1 MIIILIITIVLLSL
15 LYINSK
21 SNKENYLDFS
31 SKEKNSN
38 INLEVFPSY
47 KNKNQKKF
55 ELSVTQDPE
64 FIKRVLNL
72 NDYSSEKKKV
82 SYTDIKEPRRY
93 IRYFLDENRHNYI
106 KDIPFSPHIILQSY
120 DDVDLARVIEV
131 KNKLNKINLLTPFN
145 ERKFEASTD
154 ISDTENLDLE
164 ASDFKKDY
172 CIIHKHKPECILAER
187 KYKCF
192 GKLEFSKKECE
203 AETDL
208 IGNRVE
214 PGIWDRMCVNNEDC
228 PFYKANKNYPNEFG
242 RCRTD
247 GNCEFPRGIKRL
259 SYRKYLKSSLPL
271 CYNCKNEKGNLEIGY
286 CCNTQ
291 KTPDY
296 FFENDLPDRFK
307 NRKILEEKGLMT
319 VNHDDYTK
327 EFRKLEKKLK
337 I

>member
-1 MIIILIITIVLLSL
+1 MIIVILIILTILLSL
-15 LYINSK
+15 LCIYSHRIQLNFEN
-21 SNKENYLDFS
+21 NKENYEDLNLDKKLNVNNIDF
-31 SKEKNSN
+31 KN
-38 INLEVFPSY
+38 P
-47 KNKNQKKF
+47 
-55 ELSVTQDPE
+55 EL
-64 FIKRVLNL
+64 IRKVLNL
-72 NDYSSEKKKV
+72 DDYSAEKKRI
-82 SYTDIKEPRRY
+82 SYTNIKEPKRY
-93 IRYFLDENRHNYI
+93 IRYFLDENRHNFI

-120 DDVDLARVIEV
+120 DDIDLAQIIEV

-145 ERKFEASTD
+145 ERRFESSID
-154 ISDTENLDLE
+154 IDNNDSSNLDLE
-164 ASDFKKDY
+164 NPVFKKDY

-203 AETDL
+203 SDTDL

-242 RCRTD
+242 KCTPD
-247 GNCEFPRGIKRL
+247 GNCEFPKGIKRL
-259 SYRKYLKSSLPL
+259 GYRKYLKSSMPL

-291 KTPDY
+291 KNPDY
-296 FFENDLPDRFK
+296 FFENDLPVRFR

-319 VNHDDYTK
+319 VNHDDYSK